1 MTLGIPEFSSDDWGR
16 RVLRWMNLRPGEL
29 GRTGSM
35 FGFYVLTSIG
45 ILWFEAT
52 SSGVFLREFGANYLP
67 LIYLASMLISSA
79 WSAFY
84 SWLQR
89 YIPLRWVVVLIAT
102 LIAVPI
108 PLWQW
113 GIDAGH
119 HLPKAMGIAGLT
131 LLQSCV
137 LGMRLWL
144 QTIYV
149 LNDLNTGIIANQL
162 FNVRE
167 VRRTYPLISSG
178 VLVADVVAGL
188 ALPLLLD
195 RLGISAVVFLSFGMI
210 IAGAGIL
217 FLLGQVYER
226 YFPQSTLRRRE
237 PKADSSTGKIS
248 GELSRYRRLL
258 FTFFILAEIVFLLV
272 DFQFMSQLQEPE
284 LLGLV
289 MPNPGNRQRQDEL
302 IAAFIGRFQGVL
314 GFFEL
319 TVQWVFASRLIER
332 FGIFP
337 IASVLPIA
345 VVGLGG
351 LGALSALLP
360 GSVYGQLQHIWP
372 VISGQLQLQ
381 FFLMLGL
388 KFLYELFHFTLLAS
402 IGPVIFQPLPDSVRN
417 QIQSVVR
424 GNAEPI
430 ATGLIGVIL
439 AVIIAFRWDSALGI
453 HWQTMLFISSV
464 VLSVVWLVTNFLIR
478 GDYLRLWVIRSARTS
493 FRTSE
498 LVLKE
503 FKKDAIAA
511 LSQLKSEA
519 DLRSC
524 IELLSRIDP
533 KDTGAVLMPMLPQL
547 PLPLQQRVLEIMVKS
562 PNPDPQHLI
571 GVNQLLAR
579 STWPDLTASA
589 LKYVYLTDVNAD
601 YDKLKPYLTPNIPA
615 IIRGT
620 AAALCLEKGDPKL
633 KGEATNVLRLML
645 TNTQK
650 SEKLLGAKALTNLKF
665 LQALQL
671 YMPNLLNDHDPDVR
685 IAALEVVSATHFEKA
700 YPMLT
705 KALYAQPTRATAS
718 EGLLNLGDE
727 AIGLLQR
734 IVDDWRNPDVV
745 KATAWNVLGQLG
757 SIDAIDLMISRLSM
771 VWGDDRRNILRA
783 LVKMEDDRG
792 IEATL
797 DRLGRKGIE
806 ALIDQELMLM
816 GQTSAGMLDMTAGSK
831 YTEKVEML
839 RRALQNIQ
847 DDSLERLF
855 LLMQFLYD
863 PYTIQAA
870 AFNLQSGNVVTMAQG
885 LEILDNQL
893 DMPNKRAVLT
903 LLDRNPDLDK
913 QQKLLQEQLRRA
925 KDLHDVP
932 GERQLL
938 GAIEKVTKQQQ
949 ADLAKQLESMANI
962 LTYTPL
968 SPEARLCQLMD
979 LRHFFSDWL
988 IAACFYL
995 ASEAQWSLTRH
1006 HVLGGIRSAKG
1017 YVREAAL
1024 LYLRDVYPQAFE
1036 NVLPKLRNDPDRLVR
1051 AQVKETLN
1059 QWGTNARQSMFPEG
1073 DDDDMNTAALG
1084 PMGER

>member
-1 MTLGIPEFSSDDWGR
+1 MTLGIQKFSSDDWGR

-29 GRTGSM
+29 GRTGWM

-52 SSGVFLREFGANYLP
+52 SSGLFLREFGASYLP
-67 LIYLASMLISSA
+67 FIYLASMVISSV

-84 SWLQR
+84 GWLQR
-89 YIPLRWVVVLIAT
+89 YIPLRWVVVIVAT

-119 HLPKAMGIAGLT
+119 HLPKAMGIAGMT

-149 LNDLNTGIIANQL
+149 LNDLNTSITANQL

-188 ALPLLLD
+188 ALPLLLS
-195 RLGISAVVFLSFGMI
+195 RLGLSRVVFLAFGMI

-217 FLLGQVYER
+217 LVLGRVYER

-237 PKADSSTGKIS
+237 VKPETTTGKIS
-248 GELSRYRRLL
+248 GELRRYRRLL

-272 DFQFMSQLQEPE
+272 DFQFMSQLQQPK

-289 MPNPGNRQRQDEL
+289 MGTVPGQPQDEV
-302 IAAFIGRFQGVL
+302 IAAFIGRFQGIL

-319 TVQWVFASRLIER
+319 TVQWVFSSRLIER
-332 FGIFP
+332 FGIFS
-337 IASVLPIA
+337 IASVLPIS
-345 VVGLGG
+345 VVALGG
-351 LGALSALLP
+351 LGALSALIP
-360 GSVYGQLQHIWP
+360 APVYAQLQHVWP
-372 VISGQLQLQ
+372 AIVGQVQLQ
-381 FFLMLGL
+381 FFLMIAL

-417 QIQSVVR
+417 GIQSMVR

-430 ATGLIGVIL
+430 ATGLVGVIL
-439 AVIIAFRWDSALGI
+439 AVILGFAADVTLGM
-453 HWQTMLFISSV
+453 HWQTTLFASSV
-464 VLSVVWLVTNFLIR
+464 VLSGLWLVTNWLMR
-478 GDYLRLWVIRSARTS
+478 ADYLRLWVLRSARTS
-493 FRTSE
+493 FRTSD
-498 LVLKE
+498 LLLKE
-503 FKKDAIAA
+503 FKKDATVA
-511 LSQLKSEA
+511 LKQLKSEA

-533 KDTGAVLMPMLPQL
+533 RDTGAVLMPMLPQL
-547 PLPLQQRVLEIMVKS
+547 PVTLQQRVLELMVKS
-562 PNPDPQHLI
+562 PNPDPQHAI
-571 GVNQLLAR
+571 VVNQLLAR
-579 STWPDLTASA
+579 STWSDLTASA
-589 LKYVYLTDVNAD
+589 LKYIYLTDANAD
-601 YDKLKPYLTPNIPA
+601 YTKLKPYLAPTIPPVV
-615 IIRGT
+615 RGT
-620 AAALCLEKGDPKL
+620 AAALCLERGNTKL
-633 KGEATNVLRLML
+633 KAEATNVLRLML

-650 SEKLLGAKALTNLKF
+650 QEKLLGAKALTNLKF

-671 YMPNLLNDHDPDVR
+671 YVPNLLNDPDLDVR
-685 IAALEVVSATHFEKA
+685 LAGLEVVSATHFEKA
-700 YPMLT
+700 YPQLI
-705 KALYAQPTRATAS
+705 KALYDHQMRPTAS
-718 EGLLNLGDE
+718 AGLIELGDE
-727 AIGLLQR
+727 AIGMLQR

-745 KATAWNVLGQLG
+745 KATAWNVMGQLG

-771 VWGDDRRNILRA
+771 LWGDDRRNILRA
-783 LVKMEDDRG
+783 LVKIADDRG

-816 GQTSAGMLDMTAGSK
+816 GQTSAGMLDITASSQ
-831 YTEKVEML
+831 YTEKVEMV
-839 RRALQNIQ
+839 RRALQGIQ

-870 AFNLQSGNVVTMAQG
+870 AFNLQSGNVVTMAHG

-893 DMPNKRAVLT
+893 DMPNKRALLT
-903 LLDRNPDLDK
+903 LLDRNPELDK
-913 QQKLLQEQLRRA
+913 QQKQLQEQLRRA
-925 KDLHDVP
+925 KEKQDKA

-949 ADLAKQLESMANI
+949 ADLGKQVESLANI
-962 LTYTPL
+962 LAYVPL
-968 SPEARLCQLMD
+968 PPQERLCQLMD

-988 IAACFYL
+988 IASCFYL
-995 ASEAQWSLTRH
+995 AGEARWSLTRH

-1036 NVLPKLRNDPDRLVR
+1036 NVLPKLRNDPDRLLR

-1059 QWGTNARQSMFPEG
+1059 QWGVNARQSMFPEP

-1084 PMGER
+1084 PMR

>member
-1 MTLGIPEFSSDDWGR
+1 MTLGIQEFSSDDLGR
-16 RVLRWMNLRPGEL
+16 KVLRWMNLRPGEL
-29 GRTGSM
+29 GRTSWM
-35 FGFYVLTSIG
+35 FAFYVLTSIG

-52 SSGVFLREFGANYLP
+52 SSGLFLREFGANYLP

-89 YIPLRWVVVLIAT
+89 YIPLRWVVVMVAT

-149 LNDLNTGIIANQL
+149 LNDLNTSITANQL

-178 VLVADVVAGL
+178 VLVADVVAGF

-195 RLGISAVVFLSFGMI
+195 RLGISAVVLLSFGMI

-237 PKADSSTGKIS
+237 TKTDSSTGKIS
-248 GELSRYRRLL
+248 GELMRYRRLL

-272 DFQFMSQLQEPE
+272 DFQFMSQLQEPT

-289 MPNPGNRQRQDEL
+289 MPNPQGRQSQDEL

-319 TVQWVFASRLIER
+319 TVQWVFSSRLIER
-332 FGIFP
+332 FGIFS

-360 GSVYGQLQHIWP
+360 APIYAQLHQIWP
-372 VISGQLQLQ
+372 AIVGQIQLQ
-381 FFLMLGL
+381 FFLMIAL

-417 QIQSVVR
+417 NIQSVVR

-430 ATGLIGVIL
+430 ATGLVGVIL
-439 AVIIAFRWDSALGI
+439 AVIIAFGVDNWLGM
-453 HWQTMLFISSV
+453 HWQTTLFLSSV
-464 VLSVVWLVTNFLIR
+464 MLSGVWLVTNLLIR
-478 GDYLRLWVIRSARTS
+478 GDYLRLWVLRSARTS
-493 FRTSE
+493 FRSSA

-524 IELLSRIDP
+524 IELLSQIDP
-533 KDTGAVLMPMLPQL
+533 KDTGTVLMPLLPTL
-547 PLPLQQRVLEIMVKS
+547 PTSLQQRVLEIMVKS
-562 PNPDPQHLI
+562 PQPDPQHLI

-589 LKYVYLTDVNAD
+589 LKYIYLTDENAD
-601 YDKLKPYLTPNIPA
+601 YAKLKPYMALSIPPL
-615 IIRGT
+615 IRGT
-620 AAALCLEKGDPKL
+620 AAALCLEKGDTKL

-645 TNTQK
+645 TNSQK
-650 SEKLLGAKALTNLKF
+650 QEKLLGAKALTNLKF

-671 YMPNLLNDHDPDVR
+671 YVPNLLNDPDPDVR
-685 IAALEVVSATHFEKA
+685 LAALEVVSATHFEKA

-705 KALYAQPTRATAS
+705 KALYSQPTRATAAA
-718 EGLLNLGDE
+718 GLIDLGDE
-727 AIGLLQR
+727 AIPLLQR

-745 KATAWNVLGQLG
+745 KATAWNALGQLG

-783 LVKMEDDRG
+783 LVKMADDQG

-806 ALIDQELMLM
+806 ALVDQELMLM
-816 GQTSAGMLDMTAGSK
+816 GQTSAGMLDMTAGQK
-831 YTEKVEML
+831 YSEKVEML

-870 AFNLQSGNVVTMAQG
+870 AFNLQSGNVVTMAHG

-903 LLDRNPDLDK
+903 LLDRNPELDK
-913 QQKLLQEQLRRA
+913 QQKQLEDQLRRA
-925 KDLHDVP
+925 REKADKVS
-932 GERQLL
+932 ERQL
-938 GAIEKVTKQQQ
+938 VTSLERLIKQKQEE
-949 ADLAKQLESMANI
+949 LAKQLESLANI

-968 SPEARLCQLMD
+968 PPEERLCQLMD

-988 IAACFYL
+988 IATCFYL
-995 ASEAQWSLTRH
+995 ASEARWSLTRH

-1024 LYLRDVYPQAFE
+1024 LYLRDMYPQAFE

-1051 AQVKETLN
+1051 AQVKAILN
-1059 QWGTNARQSMFPEG
+1059 QWGTNARQSMFPDA

-1084 PMGER
+1084 PMR